1 MFQKSNFQT
10 EFVFN
15 SLQTNE
21 GLELVPRSHFL
32 YNFIDEYFSFGL

>member
-10 EFVFN
+10 ELVFN

-21 GLELVPRSHFL
+21 GLELVPRSQFL
-32 YNFIDEYFSFGL
+32 HNFIDEYFSFGL